1 MNDTQKLAL
10 QYLSAICTDYGA
22 TMPPSVR
29 GPVMREC
36 QTALAAIESALAT
49 AATAAATDGT

>member
-10 QYLSAICTDYGA
+10 QYLSAICNDYGA

-36 QTALAAIESALAT
+36 QTALAAI
-49 AATAAATDGT
+49 AAALEPAGAASTDGA